1 MMQTFVLPQGAI
13 MGPLIMTVVIALKNL
28 YAEFVLG
35 DAKKM
40 D

>member
-1 MMQTFVLPQGAI
+1 

-35 DAKKM
+35 DGEESK